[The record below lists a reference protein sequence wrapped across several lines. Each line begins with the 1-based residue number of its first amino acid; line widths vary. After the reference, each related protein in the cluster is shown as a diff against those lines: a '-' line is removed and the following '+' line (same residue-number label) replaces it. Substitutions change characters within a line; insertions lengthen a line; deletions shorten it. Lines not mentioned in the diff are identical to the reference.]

1 MRRRDFIAL
10 LGGAAAVLPL
20 AARAQPPA
28 MPVIGFMS
36 ARSPEDSTHL
46 LAAFRQE
53 LAEGGFV
60 EGQNVA
66 IEFRRQNLNLP
77 RRNSNGR
84 FTSISGHNVRESYLR
99 FRRALAAT

>member
-28 MPVIGFMS
+28 IGFMS

-66 IEFRRQNLNLP
+66 TEFRRQNLNLP

-84 FTSISGHNVRESYLR
+84 FTSISGHAVASPGP
-99 FRRALAAT
+99 

>member
-28 MPVIGFMS
+28 IGFMS

-84 FTSISGHNVRESYLR
+84 FTSISGHAVARPGP
-99 FRRALAAT
+99 

>member
-28 MPVIGFMS
+28 IGFMS

-84 FTSISGHNVRESYLR
+84 FTSISGHAVASPGP
-99 FRRALAAT
+99 